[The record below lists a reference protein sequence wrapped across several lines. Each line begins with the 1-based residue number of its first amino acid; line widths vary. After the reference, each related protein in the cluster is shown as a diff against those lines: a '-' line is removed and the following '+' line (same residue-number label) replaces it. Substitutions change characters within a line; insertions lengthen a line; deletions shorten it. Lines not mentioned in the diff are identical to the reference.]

1 MLLVPVVYGA
11 FFALATIYLI
21 KGGMSL
27 MALGIGAIVLG
38 VALSYCLHVL
48 THYKY
53 VSDPETVLREQ
64 IKPVIMGSL
73 TTIGAFA
80 GLLFTKSELL
90 SETWIFSMC
99 QCLNQAPTDL
109 VEADGSVK
117 PCPVTL
123 RADGSVKP
131 GLKNLAKGIYTDPFK
146 P

>member
-11 FFALATIYLI
+11 FFALAVIYLI

-64 IKPVIMGSL
+64 TKPVIMGSL

-80 GLLFTKSELL
+80 GLFIYISFLFVAIGRGGIIGAWRVVLP
-90 SETWIFSMC
+90 IA
-99 QCLNQAPTDL
+99 QAL
-109 VEADGSVK
+109 CGRS
-117 PCPVTL
+117 
-123 RADGSVKP
+123 
-131 GLKNLAKGIYTDPFK
+131 
-146 P
+146 